1 LFLHRFFRKNTKKI
15 KKNIFS
21 KKSKKKTKKELVMR
35 NNKIYKRV
43 NRFDMHESIVAYSV
57 ETKSE
62 IRFFQSDYELES
74 YAKKLKSKRIKFF
87 VDYLYAE
94 SERINL
100 SSIVVKGK
108 KFSKRKLIPWVCGNS
123 YYVWEFN
130 SMVGK
135 SIVVT
140 LWNVNNKNYLS
151 KPRVF
156 SLELKKDNGILGF
169 RYGGDFFE
177 VREFSNLFCHVIGEK

>member
-1 LFLHRFFRKNTKKI
+1 
-15 KKNIFS
+15 
-21 KKSKKKTKKELVMR
+21 MR
-35 NNKIYKRV
+35 NTGKKFYQRI
-43 NRFDMHESIVAYSV
+43 NRFNLHESIVAYSI

-62 IRFFQSDYELES
+62 TRFFQSDYELAD
-74 YAKKLKSKRIKFF
+74 YAKKLKAKKIPFF
-87 VDYLYAE
+87 TDYVYAE

-100 SSIVVKGK
+100 SEIMVKGK
-108 KFSKRKLIPWVCGNS
+108 KFSKRKLIPWIAGKS
-123 YYVWEFN
+123 YHVWEFN
-130 SMVGK
+130 GMAGK
-135 SIVVT
+135 SITVT